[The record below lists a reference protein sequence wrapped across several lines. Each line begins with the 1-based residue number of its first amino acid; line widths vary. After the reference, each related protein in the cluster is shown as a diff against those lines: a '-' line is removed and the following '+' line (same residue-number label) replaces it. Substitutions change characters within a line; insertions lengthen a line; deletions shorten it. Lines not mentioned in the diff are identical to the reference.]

1 MDLTKED
8 GKKELSNLLQNWG
21 YSKNYS
27 DNTANHFGLII
38 ENCPSCE
45 DGASCGLGDSIGMN
59 LNEQKIK
66 EKVWYFASKYKC
78 PVLMNLCKVCNIDK
92 NDLYSSFDMLRIYL
106 GTSHTSSPREAYNL
120 MSEIR
125 SEMIKI
131 KKLNSEA
138 SKKFKSNKYGK

>member
-8 GKKELSNLLQNWG
+8 VKKELSIGLQNWG
-21 YSKNYS
+21 FSKEYY
-27 DNTANHFGLII
+27 DNAVNHLGLII

-45 DGASCGLGDSIGMN
+45 DRASCGLGDSIGMN
-59 LNEQKIK
+59 LKEQEIK

-78 PVLMNLCKVCNIDK
+78 PVFIDLCRIYKIDK
-92 NDLYSSFDMLRIYL
+92 NDLYSPFEISKIEL
-106 GTSHTSSPREAYNL
+106 GTMNASSPREAYNM

-138 SKKFKSNKYGK
+138 SKKFKSNKYRK